1 MAAARARLGLMLAAW
16 LVALPAAAERER
28 PDDDLRVLVREA
40 VAAADSFQD
49 RFDAEVW
56 LLDMASRLAGR
67 RNAPAPEETLE
78 LLRLV
83 HREALRAALRPEL
96 VLAVIDVES
105 NFDRFAIS
113 EAGALGLMQVMPF
126 WLEELDQPQANLFQ
140 LRTNLRIGTTILRY
154 YLDRERGDMRRALA
168 RYNGSL
174 GEDWYPNRVFRALNQ
189 RWTP

>member
-1 MAAARARLGLMLAAW
+1 MNPRLLSLGLL
-16 LVALPAAAERER
+16 LLLLGSPAQAEREL
-28 PDDDLRVLVREA
+28 PDATLRELVRQA
-40 VAAADSFQD
+40 VAASDSFED

-56 LLDMASRLAGR
+56 LVDMDARLAR
-67 RNAPAPEETLE
+67 RARTPTPEERLE

-83 HREALRAALRPEL
+83 HQEARRAGLQPEL
-96 VLAVIDVES
+96 VLAVIEVES

-126 WLEELDQPQANLFQ
+126 WLEELGQPEANLFR

-154 YLDRERGDMRRALA
+154 YLDREQGNLRRALA
-168 RYNGSL
+168 RYNGSV
-174 GEDWYPNRVFRALNQ
+174 GKSWYPDRVFRALNR

>member
-16 LVALPAAAERER
+16 LVALPVAAERER
-28 PDDDLRVLVREA
+28 PDDDLRALVREA

-56 LLDMASRLAGR
+56 LLDMASRLTGR
-67 RNAPAPEETLE
+67 RNAPGPDETLE

-83 HREALRAALRPEL
+83 HQEALRAALRPEL

-189 RWTP
+189 RWAP

>member
-1 MAAARARLGLMLAAW
+1 MHPRLLSLGLVL
-16 LVALPAAAERER
+16 LLLGFPALAERER
-28 PDDDLRVLVREA
+28 PDATLRELVRQA
-40 VAAADSFQD
+40 VAASDSFED

-56 LLDMASRLAGR
+56 LVDMDARLAR
-67 RNAPAPEETLE
+67 RARTPTPEERLE

-83 HREALRAALRPEL
+83 HQEARRAGLQPEL
-96 VLAVIDVES
+96 VLAVIEVES

-126 WLEELDQPQANLFQ
+126 WLEELGQPEANLLR

-154 YLDRERGDMRRALA
+154 YLDREQGNLRRALA
-168 RYNGSL
+168 RYNGSV
-174 GEDWYPNRVFRALNQ
+174 GKAWYPDLVFRALNR